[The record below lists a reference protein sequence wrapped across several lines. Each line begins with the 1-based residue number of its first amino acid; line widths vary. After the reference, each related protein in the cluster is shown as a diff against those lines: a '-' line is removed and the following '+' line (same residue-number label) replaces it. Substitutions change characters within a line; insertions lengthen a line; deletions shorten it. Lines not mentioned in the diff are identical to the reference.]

1 MTISKQEWCFY
12 VKAYSFALRPN
23 LISTHSTEVYMRCK
37 QLIALIP
44 IIKKRQGS
52 DKTTSKTLVEV
63 RNWQLPPE
71 RRSGILSMTT

>member
-1 MTISKQEWCFY
+1 
-12 VKAYSFALRPN
+12 
-23 LISTHSTEVYMRCK
+23 MRCK

-71 RRSGILSMTT
+71 RRSGILSMTTQAYIKGCA